1 MEVGRSGSDKLG
13 PGRFLG
19 DLVNPIRRCSGALL
33 IVLAAPA
40 SGATAATLNANDA
53 PAADPASQAPSPGAE
68 SESENLAKQLSN
80 PVASLISVP
89 FQSNYD
95 WGGGPDGFGRQYK
108 LNIQPVIPITL
119 NSDWNLISRTILP
132 VISQK
137 YIIPVP
143 PASDNNQVGL
153 SDTVQS
159 LFLSPQKPTKGGI
172 IWGAGPVFLVP
183 TGTNQYLTGKK
194 WGAGPTFVVLKQ
206 AGPWTVGMLAN
217 QIWSFAGASDRQRV
231 SSMFLQPFI
240 TYTTHTA
247 TTFSINTE
255 STYDWVN
262 KQWTVPMNIAIAQL
276 LPPKKTGLS
285 FPLQL
290 QLGVRH
296 YFAVPRGGPENGIR
310 FAIIALF
317 PKNKK

>member
-1 MEVGRSGSDKLG
+1 
-13 PGRFLG
+13 
-19 DLVNPIRRCSGALL
+19 
-33 IVLAAPA
+33 
-40 SGATAATLNANDA
+40 
-53 PAADPASQAPSPGAE
+53 
-68 SESENLAKQLSN
+68 LSN

-95 WGGGPDGFGRQYK
+95 WGAGPNGDGGQYK

-119 NSDWNLISRTILP
+119 NAKWNLISRTILP
-132 VISQK
+132 VIAQK
-137 YIIPVP
+137 NIVPSP
-143 PASDNNQVGL
+143 PASDNSQFGL

-159 LFLSPQKPTKGGI
+159 LFLSPQSPGKSGI
-172 IWGAGPVFLVP
+172 IWGVGPVFLFP
-183 TGTNQYLTGKK
+183 TGTDKYLDSQK

-206 AGPWTVGMLAN
+206 TGPWTIGMLAN

-231 SSMFLQPFI
+231 SSAFLQPFI

-255 STYDWVN
+255 STYDWVS
-262 KQWTVPMNIAIAQL
+262 KQWTVPMNIVLSQL

-290 QLGVRH
+290 QFGVRH
-296 YFAVPRGGPENGIR
+296 YFAAPPHGPENGVR
-310 FAIIALF
+310 FAIVALF
-317 PKNKK
+317 PKK